1 MQRPFSIKTKQLRAT
16 ALDPVSLGILEAGKG
31 PVDGINARRSRGD
44 GQLPTAVVPGIARIF
59 AFSVED
65 DRVDPLRCRIVAE
78 AEDQR
83 LEPRSS
89 ERDLVHVA
97 HPIDLFDQDLE
108 ANLLGQLRSE
118 EHTSE
123 LQSLMRI
130 SYAVFCLT

>member
-65 DRVDPLRCRIVAE
+65 DRVDPLRCRI
-78 AEDQR
+78 
-83 LEPRSS
+83 
-89 ERDLVHVA
+89 
-97 HPIDLFDQDLE
+97 
-108 ANLLGQLRSE
+108 RSE
-118 EHTSE
+118 EHTPE
-123 LQSLMRI
+123 LQSLMRH
-130 SYAVFCLT
+130 SYAVFCLKKKTNRKENP

>member
-1 MQRPFSIKTKQLRAT
+1 MQRPFSVETKQLRAT
-16 ALDPVSLGILEAGKG
+16 ALDTVSLGILEAGKG

-83 LEPRSS
+83 LEPRSR

-97 HPIDLFDQDLE
+97 NPIDLFDHALQ
-108 ANLLGQLRSE
+108 ANILVQLQPLPNLRQKRNDEMEIQSE
-118 EHTSE
+118 
-123 LQSLMRI
+123 I
-130 SYAVFCLT
+130 